1 VDRLTSLDRT
11 LVRSALGRYSGPRPV
26 TSDEGSAAILG
37 VPGWRE
43 KMWADTIF
51 FLHSRENAL

>member
-1 VDRLTSLDRT
+1 MDRLTSLDRT
-11 LVRSALGRYSGPRPV
+11 LMRSALGRYSGPRPV

-37 VPGWRE
+37 VPGPLE
-43 KMWADTIF
+43 KMGAGTIF

>member
-1 VDRLTSLDRT
+1 M
-11 LVRSALGRYSGPRPV
+11 RSALGRYSGPRPV

-37 VPGWRE
+37 VPGPLE
-43 KMWADTIF
+43 KMGAGTIF